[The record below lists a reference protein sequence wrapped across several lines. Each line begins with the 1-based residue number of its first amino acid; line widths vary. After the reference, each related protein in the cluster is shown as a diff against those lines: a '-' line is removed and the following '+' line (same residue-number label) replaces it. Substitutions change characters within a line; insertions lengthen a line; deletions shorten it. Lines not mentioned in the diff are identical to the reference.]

1 LTRFEFKRP
10 FFLGNAAQSVQ
21 NMVSSGTKKCL
32 VMYAVSFGLVCLIY
46 CRRMVYRSNL
56 AVSSGDRDRKLARQQ
71 LPTIAA
77 TTSVRPT
84 IAMIMEIASIVMN
97 ANNSIMTATLAPAT
111 DVIGVQAM
119 LPATIRL
126 CIPLT

>member
-1 LTRFEFKRP
+1 
-10 FFLGNAAQSVQ
+10 
-21 NMVSSGTKKCL
+21 
-32 VMYAVSFGLVCLIY
+32 
-46 CRRMVYRSNL
+46 MVYRSNL

-71 LPTIAA
+71 LPTIAT

-97 ANNSIMTATLAPAT
+97 ANNSIMTAMLAPAT

-119 LPATIRL
+119 LPATIRRFMTL
-126 CIPLT
+126 VTWTISFLVATVQALSLS